1 MCVCVRERLLTMDWI
16 LGSRKTKQED
26 AEQVGKEEDEESAV
40 AATSATENRDV
51 MGAPEVVI

>member
-1 MCVCVRERLLTMDWI
+1 MCVRERLLTMDWI